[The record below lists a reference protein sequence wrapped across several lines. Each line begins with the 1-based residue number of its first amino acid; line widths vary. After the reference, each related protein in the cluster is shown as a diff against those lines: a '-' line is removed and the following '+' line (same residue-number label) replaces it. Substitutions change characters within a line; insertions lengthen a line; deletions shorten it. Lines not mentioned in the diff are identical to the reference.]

1 MGFLDDIN
9 KCIHSDARVDGREKN
24 YLVEERTRTKVQIK
38 SDGQYLL
45 YDFEKIRGLFPFFE
59 NDIAGL
65 KSIADNVVFNSDERG
80 NHWVFVIELKNK
92 EVKST
97 QIYATKQ
104 FIDYLIKTI
113 NRVCSKSY
121 TPSVRGLGYSKLYR
135 PPTNL
140 KKIYNNHNNAF
151 FSGYSF
157 NLSYYRV

>member
-1 MGFLDDIN
+1 MSFLDDIN
-9 KCIHSDARVDGREKN
+9 RCIHSDARVDGKEKN

-45 YDFEKIRGLFPFFE
+45 YDFEKIKGLFPFFE

-92 EVKST
+92 EVKPN

-104 FIDYLIKTI
+104 FIDYIIKSI
-113 NRVCSKSY
+113 NRACSKSY
-121 TPSVRGLGYSKLYR
+121 APSVRGLGYSKQYR

-140 KKIYNNHNNAF
+140 KKIYDGHKNAYF
-151 FSGYSF
+151 TGDSF
-157 NLSYYRV
+157 NLSNFRV